1 MSSERR
7 YCSNG
12 ASLQGG
18 GSSARTATLN
28 QLTARCT
35 MKLAGCSAGRIA
47 LHLFAMAGDRCV
59 RFHVAGIL
67 RELPWI
73 SASLSVLVRACE
85 RLTESFIQYLAEPPS
100 SDPAAAIDA
109 QSLAPLLKRGDV
121 LLSDG
126 NTR

>member
-47 LHLFAMAGDRCV
+47 LHLLAMSGDRCV

-67 RELPWI
+67 RELPWV
-73 SASLSVLVRACE
+73 SAVWSLLARTGKHLSESV
-85 RLTESFIQYLAEPPS
+85 IHYLAEPPS
-100 SDPAAAIDA
+100 ADPTAAIDA
-109 QSLAPLLKRGDV
+109 QTLAPVLKSGDV
-121 LLSDG
+121 LLS
-126 NTR
+126 